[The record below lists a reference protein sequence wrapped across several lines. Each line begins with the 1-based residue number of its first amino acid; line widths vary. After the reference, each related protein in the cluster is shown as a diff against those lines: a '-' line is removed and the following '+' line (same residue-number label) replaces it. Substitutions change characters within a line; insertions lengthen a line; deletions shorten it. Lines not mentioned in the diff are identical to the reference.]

1 MAQVVDG
8 GLNYFAYQSTL
19 CHMQKIPFIKK
30 LITCVIAGLVVGA
43 FTFRQNITWLREW
56 VPVRAMSM
64 LSLLCLVAAVIYAFI
79 WQARKTNRPATL
91 AFWQGLIRYG
101 VAFDLASFGWEKI
114 CHLQLVMPVS
124 KLDLPYRSFSP
135 SDLFWCFFSH
145 SYLFGCIIAGFQ
157 IAGAMLLLFRRTR
170 LVGVFVLLPVL
181 ANILLMDIFYQIGDS
196 VVVHASIMM
205 SGALYFLFIEFNRL
219 KEFFLDTK
227 DQLPAL
233 NPSKYFKIAIRLSI
247 IYIPLLLI
255 AMHGKPD
262 KYPQLTGKY
271 EVKQLKM
278 NQQMLYRA
286 SCADSILSVVYFDI
300 RNGCVF
306 EFNTPQRRWNG
317 TYTIENNHLKVI
329 WRSPADKPVFRGIMS
344 PADGSGTL
352 TLTGVLGTDSVNI
365 IMQKVS

>member
-1 MAQVVDG
+1 
-8 GLNYFAYQSTL
+8 
-19 CHMQKIPFIKK
+19 MQKISFIKK
-30 LITCVIAGLVVGA
+30 FITCVLAGLVIGA
-43 FTFRQNITWLREW
+43 AVFRQGVTYFRTWLPIRE
-56 VPVRAMSM
+56 
-64 LSLLCLVAAVIYAFI
+64 LFIIYFITVAAAIIYVFI
-79 WQARKTNRPATL
+79 WQARKTNNLTTL

-101 VAFDLASFGWEKI
+101 VAFDLAEFGWAKI
-114 CHLQLVMPVS
+114 CHLQLVTQIS

-135 SDLFWCFFSH
+135 SDLFWTFFSH
-145 SYLFGCIIAGFQ
+145 SYLFSCIIAGLQ
-157 IAGAMLLLFRRTR
+157 ITGAMLLLFRRTR

-219 KEFFLDTK
+219 KEFFFAAK
-227 DQLPAL
+227 DQLPVL
-233 NPSKYFKIAIRLSI
+233 HLSNFSKMAIRLSI

-255 AMHGKPD
+255 AMLGKPD

-286 SCADSILSVVYFDI
+286 SCADSILTVVYFDI
-300 RNGCVF
+300 KNGCVF

-317 TYTIENNHLKVI
+317 TYTIENNHLEI
-329 WRSPADKPVFRGIMS
+329 NWRSPTDRPVFRGIMS
-344 PADGSGTL
+344 PANAAGSL
-352 TLTGVLGTDSVNI
+352 MLTGVIGKDSMAIVL
-365 IMQKVS
+365 QKVSNR

>member
-1 MAQVVDG
+1 
-8 GLNYFAYQSTL
+8 
-19 CHMQKIPFIKK
+19 MQKITFIKK
-30 LITCVIAGLVVGA
+30 CITCVLAGLVVGA
-43 FTFRQNITWLREW
+43 FTFRFGFTFLRTW
-56 VPVRAMSM
+56 VPIRVTSGFPF
-64 LSLLCLVAAVIYAFI
+64 LSLVAAIIYAFI

-124 KLDLPYRSFSP
+124 KLDLPYRDFSP
-135 SDLFWCFFSH
+135 SDLFWYFFSH

-157 IAGAMLLLFRRTR
+157 IAGAMLLLFSRTR
-170 LVGVFVLLPVL
+170 LVGVFILLPVL

-205 SGALYFLFIEFNRL
+205 LGALYFLFIEFNRL
-219 KEFFLDTK
+219 KEFFFAAK

-233 NPSKYFKIAIRLSI
+233 NLSKYYKIAIRLSI
-247 IYIPLLLI
+247 IYIPVLFI

-286 SCADSILSVVYFDI
+286 SCADSILTVVYFDV

-317 TYTIENNHLKVI
+317 TYTIEDKQFRISWH
-329 WRSPADKPVFRGIMS
+329 SPADKPVF
-344 PADGSGTL
+344 SGTMSQASSTGRL
-352 TLTGVLGTDSVNI
+352 MLSGVLGKDSMGI
-365 IMQKVS
+365 ILQKVTN

>member
-1 MAQVVDG
+1 
-8 GLNYFAYQSTL
+8 
-19 CHMQKIPFIKK
+19 MQKISFIKK
-30 LITCVIAGLVVGA
+30 LITCVLAGLVVGA
-43 FTFRQNITWLREW
+43 FTFRQSITWLRAW
-56 VPVRAMSM
+56 VPVRVMSTIPFF
-64 LSLLCLVAAVIYAFI
+64 CLAAAVIYAFI
-79 WQARKTNRPATL
+79 WQVRKTNRPATL

-114 CHLQLVMPVS
+114 CHLQLVMPQS

-135 SDLFWCFFSH
+135 SDLFWYFFSH

-157 IAGAMLLLFRRTR
+157 IAGALLLLFRRTR

-205 SGALYFLFIEFNRL
+205 LGALYFLFIDFNRL
-219 KEFFLDTK
+219 KEFFFAAK

-233 NPSKYFKIAIRLSI
+233 NLSKYFKIAIRLSV
-247 IYIPLLLI
+247 IYVPLLLI
-255 AMHGKPD
+255 AMHGKLD
-262 KYPQLTGKY
+262 KYPELTGKY

-278 NQQMLYRA
+278 NQQMLYRG
-286 SCADSILSVVYFDI
+286 SCTDSILTVVYFDV

-317 TYTIENNHLKVI
+317 TYMIESDHVEI
-329 WRSPADKPVFRGIMS
+329 SWRSPADKPVFKGIIL
-344 PADGSGTL
+344 PATSSGNL
-352 TLTGVLGTDSVNI
+352 MLTGVIGKDSMNI
-365 IMQKVS
+365 IMQKVSNSQGGR